1 MSVRVDS
8 VLVAAGDGHRLQVL
22 TTTGTD
28 TPTVVLHMGTPAGWR
43 SFGRSLFT
51 THDAASSPTPDRLR
65 RVDAATQSRGGRS
78 GLDALGIDHF
88 VTGGWSGGSPCAR
101 VRRLAALSVPRAGEH
116 RRVCAG
122 CRQHPGLD

>member
-1 MSVRVDS
+1 MPHRHLRLIGYGESTPQPSRA
-8 VLVAAGDGHRLQVL
+8 VAEAAQ
-22 TTTGTD
+22 D
-28 TPTVVLHMGTPAGWR
+28 T
-43 SFGRSLFT
+43 
-51 THDAASSPTPDRLR
+51 
-65 RVDAATQSRGGRS
+65 ATI
-78 GLDALGIDHF
+78 LDALGIDHF